1 MNLCNCTNIMIH
13 SVSFECINDSMASY
27 SFLITGEGAL
37 EVAAVFNH
45 SLNNQKHL
53 TTVNGVSFS
62 LVIHSPLQN
71 NNTSLTTDTDDDS
84 DTIQLNV
91 FAFLVLIVI
100 IAVGLILVVGLSV
113 GT

>member
-1 MNLCNCTNIMIH
+1 MIH

-62 LVIHSPLQN
+62 LHSPLQN
-71 NNTSLTTDTDDDS
+71 NDTSLTTDTDDDS

-91 FAFLVLIVI
+91 FAFLVLILI
-100 IAVGLILVVGLSV
+100 IPVGLILIGLSV